1 MTLLLTLTILIL
13 TGIALWQI
21 TKIFELSQLGRKKD
35 DSQIAT
41 EKDNDLHGKLMF
53 AFLVFIYIVTIY
65 SFWTYSKVLLPESA
79 SAHGP
84 AYDTLLWI
92 SFAIILF
99 AQTITQAVL
108 HVFAYKYRGINN
120 RKAYFYT
127 HNNTLE
133 FVWTIIPAI
142 IFFILII
149 YGMVTWGNIMNIEED
164 EDALVVELYAQQWN
178 WKARYAGEDNVLG
191 DANVRFLNDF
201 DGRNTVEKHF
211 DGSHK
216 PMTIRFA
223 EVTKDGEIINEYE
236 IDSETCDCC
245 QTSIISS
252 EEGPIIVYRDRS
264 KDEIRDIY
272 IARNING
279 VWTQPKPVFNDG
291 WVINGCPVNGPKA
304 DVNLSNIAVAWFTVV
319 DGKPY
324 TRLAFSNNYGET
336 FDKPINLNDNDAIG
350 RVDVAFLDDKQVIV
364 SYMEFDGDYAFL
376 KVKKVSVDGKV
387 SKPFIVSK
395 IDAGRNTGVPQLEI
409 INNDVFLAWTT
420 SVNGRNSLKTKKINS
435 NSI

>member
-21 TKIFELSQLGRKKD
+21 KKIFELSQLGRKKD

-164 EDALVVELYAQQWN
+164 EDALVIELYAQQWN

-201 DGRNTVEKHF
+201 DGRNTVGIDSSDPNGMDDIVVTQEFHLPVNRKVIFKFRSQDVLHSAYMPHFRAQMNCVPGMITEFAFTPTITTADMRMNSDVVDKVNRINKIRYENSKELTANGEEALEPYQFDYLLLCAKICGASHYNMQMKIVVESEKDYEKWLSEQKTF
-211 DGSHK
+211 S
-216 PMTIRFA
+216 
-223 EVTKDGEIINEYE
+223 EII
-236 IDSETCDCC
+236 
-245 QTSIISS
+245 Q
-252 EEGPIIVYRDRS
+252 
-264 KDEIRDIY
+264 
-272 IARNING
+272 
-279 VWTQPKPVFNDG
+279 
-291 WVINGCPVNGPKA
+291 
-304 DVNLSNIAVAWFTVV
+304 
-319 DGKPY
+319 
-324 TRLAFSNNYGET
+324 
-336 FDKPINLNDNDAIG
+336 
-350 RVDVAFLDDKQVIV
+350 
-364 SYMEFDGDYAFL
+364 
-376 KVKKVSVDGKV
+376 
-387 SKPFIVSK
+387 
-395 IDAGRNTGVPQLEI
+395 
-409 INNDVFLAWTT
+409 
-420 SVNGRNSLKTKKINS
+420 
-435 NSI
+435 

>member
-13 TGIALWQI
+13 TGVALWQI

-35 DSQIAT
+35 DSQIAS
-41 EKDNDLHGKLMF
+41 EKDNDLNGKLMF
-53 AFLVFIYIVTIY
+53 AFLVFIYAVTIY

-142 IFFILII
+142 IFFVLII
-149 YGMVTWGNIMNIEED
+149 YGMVTWGNIMNFEED

-178 WKARYAGEDNVLG
+178 WKARYGGEDNVLG

-201 DGRNTVEKHF
+201 DGRNSVGIDFSDPNGMDDIVVTQEFHLPVNRKVIFKFRSQDVLHSAYMPHFRAQMNCVPGMITEFSFTPTITTEEMRMNSDVVDKVNRINKIRYENSKVLTANGEEALEPYQFDYLLLCAKICGASHYNMQMKIIVE
-211 DGSHK
+211 S
-216 PMTIRFA
+216 
-223 EVTKDGEIINEYE
+223 EKDYEKWLSEQKTFSEII
-236 IDSETCDCC
+236 
-245 QTSIISS
+245 Q
-252 EEGPIIVYRDRS
+252 
-264 KDEIRDIY
+264 
-272 IARNING
+272 
-279 VWTQPKPVFNDG
+279 
-291 WVINGCPVNGPKA
+291 
-304 DVNLSNIAVAWFTVV
+304 
-319 DGKPY
+319 
-324 TRLAFSNNYGET
+324 
-336 FDKPINLNDNDAIG
+336 
-350 RVDVAFLDDKQVIV
+350 
-364 SYMEFDGDYAFL
+364 
-376 KVKKVSVDGKV
+376 
-387 SKPFIVSK
+387 
-395 IDAGRNTGVPQLEI
+395 
-409 INNDVFLAWTT
+409 
-420 SVNGRNSLKTKKINS
+420 
-435 NSI
+435 